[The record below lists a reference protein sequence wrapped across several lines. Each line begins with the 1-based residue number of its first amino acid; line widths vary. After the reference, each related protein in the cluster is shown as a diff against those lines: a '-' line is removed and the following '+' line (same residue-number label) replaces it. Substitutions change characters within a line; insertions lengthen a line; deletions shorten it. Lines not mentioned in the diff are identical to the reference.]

1 MLRLLPILI
10 GLAGAAKVVYE
21 MVGAPRGRQREEYRF
36 AMEFLRAIKEDPLMH
51 PFLRETG
58 YQAVAGTRVLSA
70 DEVEYLLSLQ
80 RPDRAIRNY
89 VLGRLYLEYL
99 PKAGDLKIDF
109 RAKYKSDWSRR
120 WRKSL
125 YFIGYIA
132 CWLLAFAPFV
142 TSAFSGG
149 GVAETLLSFG
159 VSLIIFVP
167 LSLWALVSAVS
178 ISRAEKLVRNQS
190 KHTQKIVPKT

>member
-1 MLRLLPILI
+1 MSYSFETMLRLIPILI

-80 RPDRAIRNY
+80 RPDRAIREKNK
-89 VLGRLYLEYL
+89 V
-99 PKAGDLKIDF
+99 
-109 RAKYKSDWSRR
+109 SDYN
-120 WRKSL
+120 L
-125 YFIGYIA
+125 
-132 CWLLAFAPFV
+132 
-142 TSAFSGG
+142 TD
-149 GVAETLLSFG
+149 
-159 VSLIIFVP
+159 
-167 LSLWALVSAVS
+167 
-178 ISRAEKLVRNQS
+178 Q
-190 KHTQKIVPKT
+190 IVV